1 MNEPLTTLGIFAP
14 SSWVEKDDI
23 LEAQKFAEGHHFGTF
38 IHPQTFL
45 RHNQSAGTSAE
56 KLQAFYD
63 LWENPEIDVIWAAG
77 GGNRCL
83 HWIDDI
89 DFGQLKQNDDKP
101 VIGYSDVTALLNTL
115 YAHGGYTGFHGPTF
129 NRLHKAAQAEQ
140 CLSLLSGTQSNYDF
154 TKAKTIKEG
163 TAEGP
168 MIGGNLSVFQ
178 YLPHTLPGEFWD
190 GAIVFLEDCN
200 EELSRIDRMLIHL
213 RRCGVFE
220 KAAGIIFGDFG
231 DLSDTGRPFGFT
243 IEEILREHTNG
254 CNGPVLMNAPFGHG
268 KDLYTFP
275 VGQRAVLSLAEKTK
289 TLKLLN
295 K

>member
-89 DFGQLKQNDDKP
+89 DFGQLKQNDDK
-101 VIGYSDVTALLNTL
+101 
-115 YAHGGYTGFHGPTF
+115 PTF

-231 DLSDTGRPFGFT
+231 D
-243 IEEILREHTNG
+243 
-254 CNGPVLMNAPFGHG
+254 
-268 KDLYTFP
+268 
-275 VGQRAVLSLAEKTK
+275 
-289 TLKLLN
+289 
-295 K
+295 